1 MAQNGLK
8 LNSNT
13 KKKANKQVEMFI
25 FIKLNL
31 FRKTTKKQW
40 ATCGQLNLLISRV
53 FFYAKSC
60 RLRIIILQKTN
71 NHIIKLCLFGFCCL
85 IHSFF

>member
-31 FRKTTKKQW
+31 FRKTTKNGGYLNERETLLKY
-40 ATCGQLNLLISRV
+40 GQLPKGIV
-53 FFYAKSC
+53 F
-60 RLRIIILQKTN
+60 L
-71 NHIIKLCLFGFCCL
+71 
-85 IHSFF
+85 SFS